1 MTLATTSIAVDRT
14 EIEPVILKMLAD
26 TGLWDTW
33 RDRTHEPFETLMTQ
47 VDAPEDMLQRVFTAL
62 ARGPLKS
69 GPSMHLNISWSD
81 IGPEGAQVEVELPDG
96 GFVTH
101 AWHPMTFLLP
111 DPQTP
116 GLKYLVQMAETLI
129 DQMRYSLELAQPLL
143 AEQPALEESTT
154 LLLETVRSADHVDIS
169 WIARDNRG
177 RRVAESSHSI
187 DPARAERAIRQIGE
201 PS

>member
-47 VDAPEDMLQRVFTAL
+47 VDAPEDMLQRVFTTL

-69 GPSMHLNISWSD
+69 GPSMHLNLSWSD
-81 IGPEGAQVEVELPDG
+81 IGPEGAQIEVELPDG
-96 GFVTH
+96 GFIT
-101 AWHPMTFLLP
+101 AGWYPMNELLP

-116 GLKYLVQMAETLI
+116 GMKYLVQMAETLI
-129 DQMRYSLELAQPLL
+129 DHANTSLTLAQPLL
-143 AEQPALEESTT
+143 VPKPYLDEQAKRLV
-154 LLLETVRSADHVDIS
+154 ETVRSADHVDIS
-169 WIARDNRG
+169 WIARDHRG

-187 DPARAERAIRQIGE
+187 EPTRAERIIRE
-201 PS
+201 LEVTP